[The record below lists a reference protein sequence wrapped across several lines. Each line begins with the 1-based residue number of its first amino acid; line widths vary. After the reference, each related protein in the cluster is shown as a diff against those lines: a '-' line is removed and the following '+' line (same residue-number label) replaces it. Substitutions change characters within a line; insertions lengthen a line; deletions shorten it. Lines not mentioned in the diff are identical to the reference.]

1 MSRDSLESH
10 ATFKAKFGFPFE
22 LAVDDGALGD
32 GLGRDGG
39 ERCTFLI
46 VDGVVKRSWRKV
58 KVGGHV
64 REVLGALNAG
74 ACRL

>member
-10 ATFKAKFGFPFE
+10 EAFKAKYGFPFE

-32 GLGRDGG
+32 TLGREGG

-46 VDGVVKRSWRKV
+46 VSGEVKRSWRKV
-58 KVGGHV
+58 KVAGHA
-64 REVLGALNAG
+64 REVLSAIRAP
-74 ACRL
+74 